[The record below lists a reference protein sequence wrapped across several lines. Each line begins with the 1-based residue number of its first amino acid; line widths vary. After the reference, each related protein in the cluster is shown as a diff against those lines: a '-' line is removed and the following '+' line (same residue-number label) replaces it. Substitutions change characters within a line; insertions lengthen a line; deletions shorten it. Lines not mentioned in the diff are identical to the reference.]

1 MQSWKAALRPL
12 WRRPF
17 FSIAVAGLLALGIAA
32 NTALFSLVNAV
43 VLRPLPYPD
52 AAQLVMLLEASPAKS
67 QKESLIA
74 PVLLEDWNRLSRTF
88 TAISGSYSES
98 VTDTGGSE
106 PERLGGLRV
115 APRYFQVYGA
125 APVIGR
131 TFNPQEERFGGPQ
144 AAVISYG
151 LWARRFGLDPRI
163 TTRRLVVGGQGYS
176 IVGVMPPDFAA
187 PSTEVWM
194 PAQVPPFLL
203 RQRAARYFTGVGR
216 MKPGVTL
223 AQARADLDSV
233 QRALGEQFPATDKG
247 WSAAI
252 RDLKAARVGNAAAP
266 LALLFGAV
274 GMLLLITLTNLAG
287 LVVAQL
293 HQRERE
299 LAIRASIG
307 ATRAQAIGG
316 ILLEVGLLAF
326 AGAAGGWAAA
336 DASLPL
342 VRRIFADVPRIFELS
357 MDSRAA
363 AFAAAAGFLALAV
376 CGFLPAWRAISS
388 GYRATAWRAGR
399 GIARAGRRTL
409 RVLVAAQIAVTMAL
423 VAGAGLLVRSFYNLD
438 RADLGI
444 DARNT
449 SLFRVGAAWDEDR
462 NRVGHMQEQLLAELR
477 RLPGVEA
484 AGITNFLPA
493 SGATLRYQ
501 AALEGAA
508 TTEDEGRMPAG
519 ERTVSPGYLQALR
532 APLVAG
538 NWCPELRLD
547 FNAPPKAMVNR
558 RFVDVYAHGANVVGR
573 HVQMLDLSNPP
584 PSWEIVGVVGDIK
597 EDAVSAPPYPY
608 VYWCAMGGYW
618 PDPEYVV
625 RARGDVAGVMSAVR
639 QLVQQIAP
647 TRAIFEVRSLEDA
660 FAQDLDRPRSNARM
674 LAIFAV
680 AALLL
685 ASVGLYGLMT
695 QTLNARRQEIG
706 ICIAI
711 GASPARIVGSMLAGA
726 SGLVAVGI
734 VAGIALV
741 LAARPALRS
750 LVFGVSSADALTL
763 AAGALVLGA
772 AAFLAALGPA
782 LRAARVD
789 PIEALRAE

>member
-1 MQSWKAALRPL
+1 
-12 WRRPF
+12 
-17 FSIAVAGLLALGIAA
+17 
-32 NTALFSLVNAV
+32 
-43 VLRPLPYPD
+43 
-52 AAQLVMLLEASPAKS
+52 
-67 QKESLIA
+67 
-74 PVLLEDWNRLSRTF
+74 
-88 TAISGSYSES
+88 
-98 VTDTGGSE
+98 
-106 PERLGGLRV
+106 
-115 APRYFQVYGA
+115 
-125 APVIGR
+125 
-131 TFNPQEERFGGPQ
+131 
-144 AAVISYG
+144 
-151 LWARRFGLDPRI
+151 
-163 TTRRLVVGGQGYS
+163 
-176 IVGVMPPDFAA
+176 
-187 PSTEVWM
+187 
-194 PAQVPPFLL
+194 
-203 RQRAARYFTGVGR
+203 
-216 MKPGVTL
+216 
-223 AQARADLDSV
+223 
-233 QRALGEQFPATDKG
+233 
-247 WSAAI
+247 
-252 RDLKAARVGNAAAP
+252 
-266 LALLFGAV
+266 
-274 GMLLLITLTNLAG
+274 MLLLITLTNLAG

-293 HQRERE
+293 YQRERE

-336 DASLPL
+336 YASLPL
-342 VRRIFADVPRIFELS
+342 VRRMFADVPRIFELS

-363 AFAAAAGFLALAV
+363 AFAVAAGFLALAV
-376 CGFLPAWRAISS
+376 CGFLPAWRATSS
-388 GYRATAWRAGR
+388 EYRATAWRAAR
-399 GIARAGRRTL
+399 GIAGARRRTL

-423 VAGAGLLVRSFYNLD
+423 MAGAGLLVRSFYNLD

-444 DARNT
+444 DAHET
-449 SLFRVGAAWDEDR
+449 FLFRIGAAWDEDR
-462 NRVGHMQEQLLAELR
+462 NRIGRMQEQLLAELR

-493 SGATLRYQ
+493 SGATLRFQ

-538 NWCPELRLD
+538 SWCPELRLD
-547 FNAPPKAMVNR
+547 FKAPPKAMVNR

-573 HVQMLDLSNPP
+573 HLLFDNPP
-584 PSWEIVGVVGDIK
+584 QSWEIVGVVGDIK

-608 VYWCAMGGYW
+608 VYSCAMGGYW

-625 RARGDVAGVMSAVR
+625 RARGDMAGVMSGVR

-647 TRAIFEVRSLEDA
+647 ARAVFEVRSLEDA

-674 LAIFAV
+674 LALFAV

-695 QTLNARRQEIG
+695 LTLNARRQEIG
-706 ICIAI
+706 IRIAI
-711 GASPARIVGSMLAGA
+711 GAVPARIVGSMLAGA
-726 SGLVAVGI
+726 CGLVAVGI

-750 LVFGVSSADALTL
+750 LLFGVSSADALTL

-772 AAFLAALGPA
+772 AALLAALGPA